1 MSQHRRGSI
10 HGSSPVPGHPSTTVS
25 ASSVSSSASH
35 EVQTRGIPL
44 PGMVPS
50 RSIHAS
56 PMHGNPIHGFVNP
69 LGPGGL
75 VHPSPP
81 THAAAASGISHHPNV
96 HQGIGTS
103 AVNGYIIFQRS
114 WRLFYNRRF
123 IEMSYGYGQWSY
135 HTYIH
140 YHIYIGVFFYLYTL
154 TNLKFEIKIFLIYM
168 YLSNVVDIKYPAN
181 KK

>member
-81 THAAAASGISHHPNV
+81 THAVAASGISHHPNV

-103 AVNGYIIFQRS
+103 AVNNYIIFQRS
-114 WRLFYNRRF
+114 WRLFLNNRRF
-123 IEMSYGYGQWSY
+123 IEMGYGLSMEP
-135 HTYIH
+135 YII
-140 YHIYIGVFFYLYTL
+140 IYIRVFLYLYTL
-154 TNLKFEIKIFLIYM
+154 TSLK
-168 YLSNVVDIKYPAN
+168 SKYF
-181 KK
+181 

>member
-1 MSQHRRGSI
+1 MIRPPNDILRDNWMRIKNISGEHLPKWIRVLRCRRSLESIKHLTPTFIRSRRHRIPIMSQHRRGSI

-25 ASSVSSSASH
+25 ASSISSSAAH

-75 VHPSPP
+75 VHPPPP
-81 THAAAASGISHHPNV
+81 THVAATSGISHHPNV

-103 AVNGYIIFQRS
+103 AVTTVI
-114 WRLFYNRRF
+114 
-123 IEMSYGYGQWSY
+123 
-135 HTYIH
+135 
-140 YHIYIGVFFYLYTL
+140 
-154 TNLKFEIKIFLIYM
+154 
-168 YLSNVVDIKYPAN
+168 
-181 KK
+181 